1 LFQVVH
7 CLFAISIARVITY
20 GGVLGLAGGLAVT
33 QLIRGLLY
41 GVTATDPMT
50 FVGVI
55 LLVGTAGIMAAFL
68 PAIRAARVD
77 PLIALRQE

>member
-1 LFQVVH
+1 M
-7 CLFAISIARVITY
+7 ARGLQLITC
-20 GGVLGLAGGLAVT
+20 GGVIGLAGGLAVS

-50 FVGVI
+50 FAGVVV
-55 LLVGTAGIMAAFL
+55 LVGTVGTMAAFV